1 MTDRQ
6 VPAKAVIPHLNVGG
20 ASEAIAFYV
29 EALGAEELSRMPS
42 QDGKRLLH
50 ADLLI
55 NGSHVFLHDDF
66 PEHSFPGTNFGAPPR
81 IGGSSVTVHLRVESC
96 DAWYERAMKAGA
108 TTVMAP
114 HDAFWG
120 DRYGQV
126 VDPFG
131 HSWSFA
137 HPLAKA

>member
-1 MTDRQ
+1 MTESN
-6 VPAKAVIPHLNVGG
+6 VPATAVIPHLIVEGG
-20 ASEAIAFYV
+20 TEAIAFYG
-29 EALGAEELSRMPS
+29 EALGAAELARVPA

-55 NGSHVFLHDDF
+55 NGAHVFLHDDF
-66 PEHSFPGTNFGAPPR
+66 PEHRFAGANFGTPSR
-81 IGGSSVTVHLRVESC
+81 VGGVSVTMHLRVDSC
-96 DAWYERAMKAGA
+96 DAWYERAIKAGA
-108 TTVMAP
+108 TSVMAP

-137 HPLAKA
+137 HPLATA